1 MLQPIVSIILPVYNT
16 DLFLFDSIK
25 SILNQTYTNFEF
37 IILDDGSTDKS
48 LEIIQSFKDKR
59 IKIIQNSTN
68 LGLIKTLNIGIDLAR
83 GKYIARMDADDIA
96 MPKRLEKQIAFLE
109 KNTDYVLVGTMAEII
124 DEKGRLTG
132 KKIDLPT
139 KYDAIK
145 SRILFQCPFVH
156 PSIMGKTKVFKEFKY
171 KEAYPIAEDLF
182 LWLEIIQ
189 KYRVANINESLLKYR
204 VHSKNVS
211 SNKDNFS
218 KKIESTRKII
228 QKQFTYLGI
237 TLNPNEIESHLNLY
251 TIKQSINS
259 KSINNFKLTYQWIEK
274 LLIYNTTKKYFSDD
288 LFIENISLAW
298 YNYILRNISLDGYF
312 FYIKSPL
319 SKNISSIKK
328 KYLLI
333 HTIGNFSTVKPI
345 YLFFKKYV
353 IKVLKFKV

>member
-1 MLQPIVSIILPVYNT
+1 
-16 DLFLFDSIK
+16 
-25 SILNQTYTNFEF
+25 
-37 IILDDGSTDKS
+37 
-48 LEIIQSFKDKR
+48 
-59 IKIIQNSTN
+59 
-68 LGLIKTLNIGIDLAR
+68 
-83 GKYIARMDADDIA
+83 
-96 MPKRLEKQIAFLE
+96 
-109 KNTDYVLVGTMAEII
+109 
-124 DEKGRLTG
+124 
-132 KKIDLPT
+132 
-139 KYDAIK
+139 
-145 SRILFQCPFVH
+145 
-156 PSIMGKTKVFKEFKY
+156 
-171 KEAYPIAEDLF
+171 
-182 LWLEIIQ
+182 
-189 KYRVANINESLLKYR
+189 
-204 VHSKNVS
+204 VS